1 MEELIK
7 VQRSKHDAHDLLL
20 GILYYFPDEAKWDE
34 LGFHEALKKHYDDS
48 IIKLEFGKIDDNVYS
63 QEAGKIFDLLELSG
77 IISRKKDKTR
87 IELKLLKGHFDEE
100 IRPTFS
106 EKDIE
111 KIDKISKNIQE
122 ELMIG

>member
-1 MEELIK
+1 MKEE
-7 VQRSKHDAHDLLL
+7 KHDVPDLII
-20 GILYYFPDEAKWDE
+20 GILYTFPEESEWDE